1 MDGTKLALES
11 GMLSV
16 GEVVGGRFMILDCVA
31 SGGMGTVY
39 RAHDAITGD
48 DVALKILK
56 PGHDGWRFTRETRIA
71 SRVEHPCIVGY
82 LAHGVTALGVP
93 YLALEWLDGED
104 LESRLARGPLS
115 LLESLQIARRI
126 ARALRHLHDEGVVHR
141 DVKPANIFL
150 CEGRAD
156 RCRLL
161 DFGVARVL
169 GAETAPEAERTF
181 SGVVV
186 GTPLYMAP
194 EQALGAPL
202 TPRTDIH
209 ALGNVLFE
217 CLTGRAPFDAPTLP
231 GTLLRIIGDVA
242 PTLTASGVDAPAEV
256 EELCQLLLAK
266 DPNARP
272 DAAAAC
278 FELERLIHQALPP
291 RSRRRP
297 SLTQQAL
304 DWVERTI
311 VSR

>member
-1 MDGTKLALES
+1 
-11 GMLSV
+11 
-16 GEVVGGRFMILDCVA
+16 MILDCVA

-39 RAHDAITGD
+39 RARDLITGD

-82 LAHGVTALGVP
+82 IAHGETASGVP

-104 LESRLARGPLS
+104 LESRLSRGPLT
-115 LLESLQIARRI
+115 LLESLQLAKRI

-150 CEGRAD
+150 CDGRAD

-161 DFGVARVL
+161 DFGVARVV
-169 GAETAPEAERTF
+169 GVESPSDERTF
-181 SGVVV
+181 TGVVV

-194 EQALGAPL
+194 EQALGAAL
-202 TPRTDIH
+202 TPSTDVH

-217 CLTGRAPFDAPTLP
+217 CLTGHAPFDAPTLP
-231 GTLLRIIGDVA
+231 GTLLRIIGDAA
-242 PTLTASGVDAPAEV
+242 PTLTARGVDAPPDV
-256 EELCQLLLAK
+256 EELCQLLLTK
-266 DPNARP
+266 NPSDRPNA
-272 DAAAAC
+272 AAVC
-278 FELERLIHQALPP
+278 VELEQLIDQAQPPPSRL
-291 RSRRRP
+291 RP
-297 SLTQQAL
+297 SLTGQAL

-311 VSR
+311 RQVRLT